1 VVQIEQL
8 LACYYCFLLTETPT
22 VKLLGGRPNPPAVD
36 SDEYKRWSET
46 LTIAY
51 DGGYIEAT
59 YGNLI
64 QTFDFFTIDGACAD
78 RPVAVVRK
86 QHSRVNRIGDPAINI
101 AEARFTYNK
110 YPKRNS
116 SNAAGGAAYTIH
128 TDIGSYT
135 ARIGG
140 DVQTFMAWA
149 CERKNEFYSATSIQ
163 TGSGAW
169 YGPISSATPTE

>member
-1 VVQIEQL
+1 MVQIEQL
-8 LACYYCFLLTETPT
+8 LTSYTCSLLTDSSLQPRFA
-22 VKLLGGRPNPPAVD
+22 VRPEPPEVD
-36 SDEYKRWSET
+36 SDEYKQWT
-46 LTIAY
+46 KNLTITY
-51 DGGYIEAT
+51 EGGYIEAT
-59 YGNLI
+59 YGNLA
-64 QTFDFFTIDGACAD
+64 QTLAVGPLAGTCQDSPVSVIR
-78 RPVAVVRK
+78 RP
-86 QHSRVNRIGDPAINI
+86 HPRVNRIGMGSVQI

-116 SNAAGGAAYTIH
+116 GNAAGGAAYTIH

-149 CERKNEFYSATSIQ
+149 CARAGQFYSATSIQ

-169 YGPISSATPTE
+169 YGPITSASSSS

>member
-1 VVQIEQL
+1 M
-8 LACYYCFLLTETPT
+8 TESPD
-22 VKLLGGRPNPPAVD
+22 VKFLGGRPAPPAVD
-36 SDEYKRWSET
+36 SDEYKQWT
-46 LTIAY
+46 KDLTIAY
-51 DGGYIEAT
+51 DGGYIEAA
-59 YGNLI
+59 YGNLV
-64 QTFDFFTIDGACAD
+64 QTLRFATIDGACAD
-78 RPVAVVRK
+78 TPVAVVRK
-86 QHSRVNRIGDPAINI
+86 QHPRVNRIGEAAVQI

-110 YPKRNS
+110 YPRRNS
-116 SNAAGGAAYTIH
+116 AGAAGGALYTIH

-169 YGPISSATPTE
+169 YGPISSATPNE

>member
-1 VVQIEQL
+1 MVQIEQL
-8 LACYYCFLLTETPT
+8 FISYSCYLLTDSSPQPR
-22 VKLLGGRPNPPAVD
+22 LLSRPEPPAVD
-36 SDEYKRWSET
+36 SDEYKQWSKN

-51 DGGYIEAT
+51 EGGYIEAT
-59 YGNLI
+59 YGNLA
-64 QTFDFFTIDGACAD
+64 QTLAVGPLAGTCQDS
-78 RPVAVVRK
+78 PVAVVRK
-86 QHSRVNRIGDPAINI
+86 QHPRVNRIGEAAVQI

-116 SNAAGGAAYTIH
+116 GNAAGGAAYTIH

-149 CERKNEFYSATSIQ
+149 CARSSQFYSATSVQ

-169 YGPISSATPTE
+169 YGPITSASSDS